1 MITISDTVQVYPLH
15 QLREHHL
22 NDVYHSDLDPAARA
36 MLLQDIKENG
46 VRHPILVR
54 EDNTILSGSKR
65 RQLCLELGY
74 DTIPGRVVTCSDE
87 EAEYLLVAEN
97 KARRGT
103 EYDLIKV
110 AKQLKLL
117 CVHWGI
123 KPGRK
128 SVHEAHDKTR
138 HDVAEY
144 LGMSDSNAR
153 RYMQLLDLTEELQQL
168 VSQGKIKLKGGVKLS
183 SQTPEIQ
190 QDFYSYVDANGF
202 PEMTNQAVYKAIAVL
217 TGAEVDDTK
226 EDNDETVS
234 DTDGKELQ
242 KLQKGVSAITSR
254 NHDQFTLEKAMQ
266 ILKHGLKAIEQ
277 KMLIKKGV

>member
-1 MITISDTVQVYPLH
+1 MITISDTVQFYPLH
-15 QLREHHL
+15 LLREHHL
-22 NDVYHSDLDPAARA
+22 NDVYHSDLDPSARA

-46 VRHPILVR
+46 VRHPLLVR

-74 DTIPGRVVTCSDE
+74 ETIPGRIVTCSDE

-103 EYDLIKV
+103 EHDLIKV

-117 CVHWGI
+117 CVHWDI

-128 SVHEAHDKTR
+128 SVHDAHDKTR

-153 RYMQLLDLTEELQQL
+153 RYMQLLDLSEPLQEL
-168 VSQGKIKLKGGVKLS
+168 VSREKIKLKGGVKLS
-183 SQTPEIQ
+183 RQTTEVQ
-190 QDFYSYVDANGF
+190 EGFYSYVEANGF
-202 PEMTNQAVYKAIAVL
+202 PEMTNQTVYKVIALL

-226 EDNDETVS
+226 EANDETTS
-234 DTDGKELQ
+234 EADGKELQ

-266 ILKHGLKAIEQ
+266 ILKHGLQAIEQ
-277 KMLIKKGV
+277 KILINKGV